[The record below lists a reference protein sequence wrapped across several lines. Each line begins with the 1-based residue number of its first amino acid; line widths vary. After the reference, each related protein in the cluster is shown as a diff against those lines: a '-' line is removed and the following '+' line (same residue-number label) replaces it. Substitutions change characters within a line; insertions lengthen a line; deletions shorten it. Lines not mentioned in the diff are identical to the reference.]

1 MPAIK
6 SATQSIARRP
16 SSFFVATV
24 LHAAVSMGA
33 TATKMSASVTLTNG
47 TAATNA
53 TATNTTATDT
63 TATNTTAKNT
73 TATTSAA
80 ANQTNAN
87 GDRDEPEVDIDD
99 CDLQPPPNKLNGL
112 SSAHPGL
119 PMNGAGR
126 FSATSGPVG
135 VQHRKERRERRRLY
149 VDVPTLKLFFGGG
162 IDNLLQCDQ
171 HSTVD
176 AVGAL
181 ERSAG
186 TIGATSNN
194 QMHSYSVGGA
204 ADKLRRKRLNTCKTP
219 ARQDNEVLLT
229 DGVIKSISELTG
241 RLDCVEKTL
250 QLDPYPFFEH
260 ALDQRQGQ
268 AYSPGEFNGPPSG
281 SSTSEPRPENSPP
294 AHRAV
299 SGDASFVAAATQN
312 TFVENARALLA
323 ILPSI
328 EAVCPAIN
336 SPSAGNYLAETV
348 LTYMV
353 AIAE

>member
-1 MPAIK
+1 MW
-6 SATQSIARRP
+6 
-16 SSFFVATV
+16 
-24 LHAAVSMGA
+24 
-33 TATKMSASVTLTNG
+33 
-47 TAATNA
+47 
-53 TATNTTATDT
+53 
-63 TATNTTAKNT
+63 
-73 TATTSAA
+73 
-80 ANQTNAN
+80 
-87 GDRDEPEVDIDD
+87 
-99 CDLQPPPNKLNGL
+99 LN
-112 SSAHPGL
+112 
-119 PMNGAGR
+119 
-126 FSATSGPVG
+126 
-135 VQHRKERRERRRLY
+135 Y
-149 VDVPTLKLFFGGG
+149 VPIVPTLKLFFGGG

-204 ADKLRRKRLNTCKTP
+204 ADKLRRKRLNTCNTP
-219 ARQDNEVLLT
+219 ARQNNEVLLT

-281 SSTSEPRPENSPP
+281 SSASEPRPENSPP

-312 TFVENARALLA
+312 AFVENALHTAARKLGQILSPIGA
-323 ILPSI
+323 IDTGKS
-328 EAVCPAIN
+328 
-336 SPSAGNYLAETV
+336 
-348 LTYMV
+348 
-353 AIAE
+353 